1 MGVWRYGTRALRRIS
16 AAIAPT
22 LPRFP
27 LILATRN
34 GIAGEKRTSECEV
47 TRVTALPH
55 SHTPTLPHSPTPL
68 LARTFVLG
76 LTILC
81 GAAGRPGTAQAPAPA
96 HTPEDAI
103 VLIRTVNSLR
113 TARGSGFLIGD
124 GSWAVTASHVVSVD
138 LGKGKRLADRTALV
152 YSPWT
157 GRPYEAKVAAIDGVA
172 DIALLRLPQAGL
184 PALPVEGLQVKEA
197 VAAKEALE
205 NRPLRLFGF
214 PLTYGEATVAS
225 LARPQHNDSQLF
237 EITRRGETSLAALRA
252 CPDVQPGWSGGPI
265 VSLDKGNVVA
275 VFHSLY
281 RPSPDKEGYPAGSVT
296 GYLGNLLK
304 QAGVPDPAVFAKVPA
319 PALPRDPKG
328 AERMAHEMRSMS
340 WSAAGDWKRAA
351 EEQRE
356 ILKLF
361 PEDGPART
369 ELGRLLLA
377 GKEYEESLKLLEGA
391 VQRMPQSVFAALYA
405 ARAYHLNYDA
415 RAALRILEASL
426 KNTPEEIEPY
436 LVLAEIHESSQ
447 KGAEAEAIL
456 RSALTR
462 SPEHPIVL
470 LRLGQLLLR
479 QPGGTKAEIEKRE
492 SEGLALLKQ
501 ASQLAGS
508 DPSLSDVLLGYARA
522 LETNRKFREAES
534 VYRSLLR
541 LDPES
546 PLGYYYLAYL
556 FLRLNRVEEAQLQLN
571 AGIRLPNLPD
581 ATVEAFRALQVQIN
595 GRAGSS
601 Q

>member
-1 MGVWRYGTRALRRIS
+1 MGVWRYGTRALERIR
-16 AAIAPT
+16 ATVAPT
-22 LPRFP
+22 LPYS
-27 LILATRN
+27 
-34 GIAGEKRTSECEV
+34 RTSPFPRSP
-47 TRVTALPH
+47 TPPLPH
-55 SHTPTLPHSPTPL
+55 SRTPL
-68 LARTFVLG
+68 PARTLLLG
-76 LTILC
+76 IAVVA
-81 GAAGRPGTAQAPAPA
+81 GAAGRPGTAQAPPPS
-96 HTPEDAI
+96 HTAEDAI

-138 LGKGKRLADRTALV
+138 LGKGRRLADRTALV

-157 GRPYEAKVAAIDGVA
+157 GKPYEARVAAIDGVA
-172 DIALLRLPQAGL
+172 DIALLRLPQPGL
-184 PALPVEGLQVKEA
+184 PALSVEGLQVKEPE
-197 VAAKEALE
+197 AAKTALE
-205 NRPLRLFGF
+205 NRTLRLFGF

-237 EITRRGETSLAALRA
+237 EITRRGETTLAALRA
-252 CPDVQPGWSGGPI
+252 CPDVQPGWSGGPV
-265 VSLDKGNVVA
+265 VSLDKGGVVA

-281 RPSPDKEGYPAGSVT
+281 RPSPDKEGYPAGSVS
-296 GYLGNLLK
+296 GYLGDLLK
-304 QAGVPDPAVFAKVPA
+304 QAGVPDPSTFAQAPA
-319 PALPRDPKG
+319 PALPRDPRG

-356 ILKLF
+356 ILKLS
-361 PEDGPART
+361 PEDGPARI

-377 GKEYEESLKLLEGA
+377 GKKYEESLKLLEEA
-391 VQRMPQSVFAALYA
+391 LRRMPESVFAALYS

-415 RAALRILEASL
+415 RAALRTLEAAL

-436 LVLAEIHESSQ
+436 LVLAEIHESNQ
-447 KGAEAEAIL
+447 KGTEAEAVL

-462 SPEHPIVL
+462 SPDHPVVL

-479 QPGGTKAEIEKRE
+479 RPGGTKAEIEKRE
-492 SEGLALLKQ
+492 DEGLALLKQ

-508 DPSLSDVLLGYARA
+508 DPGLSDVVLGYARA
-522 LETNRKFREAES
+522 LEVARKFREAES
-534 VYRSLLR
+534 TYRSLLR

-556 FLRLNRVEEAQLQLN
+556 FLRQNRVEEAQLQLN

-595 GRAGSS
+595 ERAGSAK
-601 Q
+601 